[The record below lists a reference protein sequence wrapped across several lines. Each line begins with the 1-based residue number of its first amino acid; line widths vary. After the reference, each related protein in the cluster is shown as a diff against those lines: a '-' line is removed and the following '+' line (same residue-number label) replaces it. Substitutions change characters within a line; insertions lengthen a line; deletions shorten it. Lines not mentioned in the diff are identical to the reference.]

1 MQPYLLLGC
10 LFDMTI
16 VEEKEMIA
24 QIIKGDTQ
32 AFSILVDNYQNLI
45 FHVIKKIIPQ
55 QMDVE
60 DVCQEVF
67 VKIYRSIKSFRHE
80 SKLSTWIAKIA
91 YSTALNHM
99 KKNKRKLTEDYPE
112 DIINLKTDWYSP
124 EELLSKKNTA
134 EYLERL
140 IDRLPEKYGLI
151 LTLYHLEEF
160 SIAEINQTTGIPEG
174 TVKNYLFRAR
184 KMLKDKV
191 KNHLKDDYDK

>member
-1 MQPYLLLGC
+1 MA
-10 LFDMTI
+10 
-16 VEEKEMIA
+16 EEKEMIA
-24 QIIKGDTQ
+24 RIIKGDTQ

-45 FHVIKKIIPQ
+45 FHVTKKILPQ
-55 QMDVE
+55 QMDAE

-67 VKIYRSIKSFRHE
+67 VKIYRSIGSFRHQ

-91 YSTALNHM
+91 YSTALNHL
-99 KKNKRKLTEDYPE
+99 KKNKRRLTEDYPE
-112 DIINLKTDWYSP
+112 DILNLKTDHDSP

-134 EYLERL
+134 DYLDRL

-160 SIAEINQTTGIPEG
+160 SIDEINETTGMPEG
-174 TVKNYLFRAR
+174 TIKSHLFRAR

-191 KNHLKDDYDK
+191 KNHLKDDYEKG